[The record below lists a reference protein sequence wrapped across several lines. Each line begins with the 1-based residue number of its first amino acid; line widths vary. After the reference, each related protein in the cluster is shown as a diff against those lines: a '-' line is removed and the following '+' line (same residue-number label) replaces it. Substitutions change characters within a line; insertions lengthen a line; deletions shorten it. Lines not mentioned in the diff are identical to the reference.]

1 MCGQFRGKGLRRD
14 KRSRRD
20 KEAGKVKEAGK
31 IEEAGK
37 TKEAEGSLQDKVHT
51 HLPNL
56 VERRRERR
64 EHLVRD
70 VLHAQAAHDVPTR
83 AFSEFVEAES

>member
-1 MCGQFRGKGLRRD
+1 MCGQFGGIAGGKT
-14 KRSRRD
+14 
-20 KEAGKVKEAGK
+20 KEAGKMKKAGKMKEAGK
-31 IEEAGK
+31 I
-37 TKEAEGSLQDKVHT
+37 KEAEGNLQKKVHT

-56 VERRRERR
+56 IERRRERR

>member
-1 MCGQFRGKGLRRD
+1 MNK
-14 KRSRRD
+14 
-20 KEAGKVKEAGK
+20 AGKMN
-31 IEEAGK
+31 
-37 TKEAEGSLQDKVHT
+37 EAEGSSRKKVHT

-56 VERRRERR
+56 IERRRERR

-83 AFSEFVEAES
+83 AFPEFVEAESWVGGQPELECTRLWR